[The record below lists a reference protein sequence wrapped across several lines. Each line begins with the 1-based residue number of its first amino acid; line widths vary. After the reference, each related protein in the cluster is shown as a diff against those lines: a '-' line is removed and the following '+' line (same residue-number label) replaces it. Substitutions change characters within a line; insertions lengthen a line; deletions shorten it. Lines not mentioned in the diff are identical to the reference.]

1 MLNNLVRLL
10 ATALLLAGAASA
22 AHITD
27 KLVVGVYPK
36 PNAEGN
42 PLRLIA
48 SGTPLD
54 VLGGDGDFA
63 EVRLADD
70 TRGWVERRYVT
81 EEKPA
86 NAMLL
91 ETQAKLR
98 QMGLE
103 LAALRAS
110 RAESDGAA
118 PAPSDLPPSAREAQ
132 LQQTLD
138 EAEQHIAE
146 LQGKLQQ
153 QAMDADLQQRLEML
167 QHSARTAVEQ
177 LAAAQGLTLQ
187 QAVPQPDQAF
197 FDRYQSWII
206 GGGALLLGFAGGIAF
221 VDFRI
226 RKRYG
231 GFRI

>member
-177 LAAAQGLTLQ
+177 MAAAGNRPSLAMRNPIAT
-187 QAVPQPDQAF
+187 ASSRPDCSSGRSKSLAPGCGHEA
-197 FDRYQSWII
+197 R
-206 GGGALLLGFAGGIAF
+206 A
-221 VDFRI
+221 
-226 RKRYG
+226 
-231 GFRI
+231 